1 MHLRYDTTAAK
12 RTVSVTLN
20 SDLYAKAKEV
30 GLNVSSVAEAAL
42 IQELDERLKQ
52 KIRAEIQQDLEVY
65 NAYIAEHG
73 SFAETMQEFQQGL
86 SDDEAV

>member
-20 SDLYAKAKEV
+20 ADLYAKAKEA
-30 GLNVSSVAEAAL
+30 GLNVSHLTEAAL
-42 IQELDERLKQ
+42 IQELDEKLRQ
-52 KIRAEIQQDLEVY
+52 QIRAEIQQDLEVY

-73 SFAETMQEFQQGL
+73 SFAEAMQEFQQGL